1 MVELARCIEKAG
13 LEEAL
18 DDVVLRLLD
27 PGALSAEGADV
38 LGFVADVGCADY
50 IERGVCGLR
59 RRNLQQ
65 IAPDMINGFELE
77 GAGDALRVTLFN
89 VERGRQPE
97 VRLNVG
103 APAVEVIELLLVV
116 LGAGEVAVE
125 ADDVAAASLDPDAA
139 EEAAEVLLARDRR
152 YIKDRGGRVTEEVV
166 TYIAEVIVLPVEV
179 VGVHQQHLNEAGLV
193 EGEVQAATKTS
204 DIGGRV
210 LEEAELAASCAR
222 RRILVDRVGVV
233 VDDAFEVDA
242 AKEVLVGL
250 GNLAQEW
257 IGFHVLDIGLD
268 ERSPLFDRLD
278 DDLLAHDGL

>member
-103 APAVEVIELLLVV
+103 APAVEVIELLL
-116 LGAGEVAVE
+116 
-125 ADDVAAASLDPDAA
+125 
-139 EEAAEVLLARDRR
+139 ARDRR

-210 LEEAELAASCAR
+210 LEEAKLAASCAR

-278 DDLLAHDGL
+278 DDLLAHDGLVDQRILCG